1 MNSELGIMNNETR
14 KIQSFTEKAIIILAL
29 IIPYFLFL
37 IPEGADAAGLKKPPT
52 NLGLVGYW
60 SMNEGSGSF
69 AGDSSGNKN
78 TGTLTNGPTWVDG
91 KRGKALSFDGSDDY
105 VNVASST
112 SSNITNAIT
121 ISGWINVGNGTGTK
135 EPIFESISG
144 HASTNRMLVVTG
156 GANNNRITIQF
167 DIGGD
172 NNNWYSS
179 GTITRNTWIH
189 IVYTFNGSLERFYI
203 NGVFNSQN
211 SKSGT
216 IAAGIEAMKIGWS
229 ESESPDEYFNGLI
242 DDVRI
247 YNRALSAT
255 EIQAL
260 YKSGAAKR
268 AQGPSNLGLVGY
280 WSFDDGTTTVAN
292 DSSGNRNHGRLT
304 NMDSAT
310 DWMNGKRGKALDF
323 DGSNDRVVIGD
334 PVDGSLD
341 FDTGSFSYGMWINPA
356 SFTGAFDMPWF
367 KGGSS
372 AGTTGYD
379 FELGTSLW
387 VANIADGTTIKSNFF
402 LGSGTLGKWTHIFAI
417 VDRSTNRLIVY
428 VDGKS
433 TGVGTDIS
441 AVGSVSN
448 GIAATIG
455 SSNSGTYLFRGLIDD
470 VRVYN
475 RALSAAEVSALY
487 ESTYR
492 AVDVS
497 QNNRLTDGLVGFWS
511 FNGPDMSGVT
521 AYDRSGN
528 NNNGTLTNG
537 PALTY
542 GKVGQ
547 ALSFDGVNDWIDN
560 ITQPAIQISPNI
572 FTVVGMLN
580 PGNQTSRFITPNSA
594 GIDQYI
600 QYDATNRRL
609 DVGITEFAD
618 INNRLR
624 SSTSGS
630 MPIDTW
636 THWAVSI
643 NNKNIKIYIN
653 GVLNSEFNESIDIA
667 DWTGNWRIGQRGNS
681 TFWYKGKLD
690 EVRIYNRVLT
700 PDEIKRLY
708 NMGR

>member
-1 MNSELGIMNNETR
+1 MNNETR

-60 SMNEGSGSF
+60 SMNEGTGSY

-91 KRGKALSFDGSDDY
+91 KRGKALNFDGSNDY
-105 VNVASST
+105 VDAGNIGPPNTNGMSVAFW
-112 SSNITNAIT
+112 TNLD
-121 ISGWINVGNGTGTK
+121 SLNGGWRGFVSK
-135 EPIFESISG
+135 
-144 HASTNRMLVVTG
+144 ATG
-156 GANNNRITIQF
+156 GGTNQFQYVIGFGSGSDTNIRIHTSDATTQYNNNCPVNIAGRAGEWIQ
-167 DIGGD
+167 IVAV
-172 NNNWYSS
+172 W
-179 GTITRNTWIH
+179 NTTSCTM
-189 IVYTFNGSLERFYI
+189 YL
-203 NGVFNSQN
+203 NGVAKISQSTTLGMN
-211 SKSGT
+211 TTTDFPLRIGTAYSASGYE
-216 IAAGIEAMKIGWS
+216 IDGKI
-229 ESESPDEYFNGLI
+229 DE
-242 DDVRI
+242 VRI
-247 YNRALSAT
+247 YNRALSAA
-255 EIQAL
+255 EVQAL

-268 AQGPSNLGLVGY
+268 TQGPSNLGLVGY

-310 DWMNGKRGKALDF
+310 DWVPGKRGKALDF
-323 DGSNDRVVIGD
+323 DGSNDYVTMGNITADDFGTGPMSVSVWFKTSSVGYQE
-334 PVDGSLD
+334 PVDNKTAGTNLAG
-341 FDTGSFSYGMWINPA
+341 FNLYMNTGSNKMTFR
-356 SFTGAFDMPWF
+356 
-367 KGGSS
+367 
-372 AGTTGYD
+372 
-379 FELGTSLW
+379 
-387 VANIADGTTIKSNFF
+387 IADGTNQRSISGITAVDNNQWHHAVGVRNGDTITIYID
-402 LGSGTLGKWTHIFAI
+402 GVQEGTA
-417 VDRSTNRLIVY
+417 
-428 VDGKS
+428 
-433 TGVGTDIS
+433 TGVSAYNISNATTFFVGAYGTG
-441 AVGSVSN
+441 AGQAN
-448 GIAATIG
+448 W
-455 SSNSGTYLFRGLIDD
+455 NGLIDD

-475 RALSAAEVSALY
+475 RALSATEIQALY

-492 AVDVS
+492 AVNVS